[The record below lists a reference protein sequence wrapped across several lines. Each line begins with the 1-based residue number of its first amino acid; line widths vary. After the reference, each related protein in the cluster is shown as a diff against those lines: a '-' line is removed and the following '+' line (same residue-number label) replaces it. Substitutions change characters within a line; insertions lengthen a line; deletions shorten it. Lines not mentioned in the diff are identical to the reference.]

1 MTVLHSG
8 STKKFASG
16 WENVFSG
23 QTGRAGK
30 SSPKPSTK
38 KAGGKKAAGK
48 KAAGKK
54 SAGKKQSAAK
64 KSKRR

>member
-38 KAGGKKAAGK
+38 KA
-48 KAAGKK
+48 AGKK